1 MSVTSI
7 CIVGSVKAA
16 MQAHAV
22 TVLVVLV
29 ALSAIPIEPAML
41 TLTTNST
48 ENCGKGLTHNGVFVL
63 VEYRLIETQ
72 SSPWT
77 LLQSISLNATG
88 LPIIYTTVTL
98 YLLFSLHNH
107 TVGFTKSQ
115 TDIFV
120 PLSNDTVQLRIVQP
134 EHGGGSC
141 NCWEVDELSFT
152 STNGSS
158 LNIS

>member
-1 MSVTSI
+1 MHGAVI
-7 CIVGSVKAA
+7 AV
-16 MQAHAV
+16 MQAHTV
-22 TVLVVLV
+22 SVLVVLV
-29 ALSAIPIEPAML
+29 ALSATPIEPAIL
-41 TLTTNST
+41 TLTTNSP

-72 SSPWT
+72 PSPWT

-88 LPIIYTTVTL
+88 LPIYTTARSIPICIM
-98 YLLFSLHNH
+98 FHNH

-115 TDIFV
+115 IDIIT
-120 PLSNDTVQLRIVQP
+120 PGNLLPNDTIQLRIVQP

-141 NCWEVDELSFT
+141 NCWGVDKLGFT

-158 LNIS
+158 LNVS